1 MKPVSTTTATG
12 TIALGT
18 ALQCARDVYKRQVVA
33 ELNAAMKTR
42 AEAHVEYEKAEILR
56 NLKSAEARALY
67 TIYEEA
73 GNIESLIESLNAQID
88 GYEERIGQ
96 IEADNADT
104 ASIVSQEQLIE
115 RQKQVVA
122 NNEAAVEVAK
132 VEADRAKA
140 AFDAAMN

>member
-1 MKPVSTTTATG
+1 MWSMRKPRSS
-12 TIALGT
+12 
-18 ALQCARDVYKRQVVA
+18 
-33 ELNAAMKTR
+33 
-42 AEAHVEYEKAEILR
+42 R